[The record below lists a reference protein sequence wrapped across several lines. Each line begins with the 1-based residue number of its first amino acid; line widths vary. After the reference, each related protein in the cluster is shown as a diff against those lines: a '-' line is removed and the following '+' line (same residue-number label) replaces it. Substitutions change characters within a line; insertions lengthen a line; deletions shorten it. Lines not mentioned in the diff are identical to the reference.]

1 MLKKFKSTIIIFLLL
16 VFSLPPLLAQESV
29 TVISKD
35 LSEGVT
41 LELNTSTLI
50 PSSNFIAI
58 HDSSNNML
66 ALSKIV
72 LDDQTIWIKKSNKAV
87 DKMNTANW
95 SYDEDSQFLYI
106 DLSGL
111 KESFSPNTV
120 LQLTILRVKT
130 VQSNLAFSVF
140 RSSSD
145 SGNTPGELQKISDVK
160 VDLK

>member
-72 LDDQTIWIKKSNKAV
+72 LDDQKIWIKKSNKAV
-87 DKMNTANW
+87 DKMNKANW

-130 VQSNLAFSVF
+130 VQSNLAFAVF

-145 SGNTPGELQKISDVK
+145 SGNTPGELRKISDVK

>member
-87 DKMNTANW
+87 DKMNKANW

-120 LQLTILRVKT
+120 LQLTILPVKT

-140 RSSSD
+140 SSSSD
-145 SGNTPGELQKISDVK
+145 SGNTPDELQKISDVK